1 MSEHLPNQLHPA
13 VLSRCA
19 EEPIHRPGQV
29 QPYGGL
35 LVCDAKQVVS
45 HASDNVMRW
54 LGRDASACIGLEVG
68 ELFAHAAGPALRS
81 TFAAAKAGESQC
93 LLDVRP
99 ADAGGPRLDLTVSRQ
114 PDRGF
119 VEIEAV
125 GLGDVFAAST
135 TDDGVLARFFA
146 DLQHSARKLANAAGS
161 VALCAALCR
170 EARRIF
176 GYHRVLVYRFDQ
188 HWNGTVVAE
197 DTCEVYPPYLGH
209 KFPESDI
216 PRQARALFL
225 HNPLR
230 MIPDAMAI
238 MRPLVGDGGDRLD
251 MTRLLARAPAPVHLE
266 YMRNMQ
272 TRASLTLS
280 LRLDGKLWGLVACHH
295 ANPRYLSTRTRNAA
309 ELLVGHASAL
319 LQQNLRQD
327 GEAMR
332 TRLYAVQARLVEQMG
347 LASNVLSGLCGQHD
361 ADAIGAVRAVADAPH
376 PAESCAAT
384 DGGDAHGVALSVNA
398 INDSGGGCAIH
409 LDGAWRFLGDAPPP
423 EICAR
428 VVDWLVTREPQDVIV
443 EENLAT
449 HVPQVADDQARA
461 CGLLAI
467 SLPQSKNSYVLWFR
481 PEWVRET
488 SWAGNPHKHVTVE
501 VEPHTGA
508 AKLHPRT
515 SFDRYKEVM
524 RGHSVPVSAEEVEV
538 VSSLRKNIIELD
550 LSRKVAA
557 EQRLRQQAE
566 DERVRAE
573 QAVALR
579 ERVLSI
585 VSHDLRNPLNAIELT
600 TGLARRRLKREA
612 KAPSLE
618 GHVKLLDNVERASRR
633 MRGLVEDILTLS
645 KIESGQVPLEC
656 APVDARALLTEVQ
669 QLLGPVAENQ
679 QLHLEVH
686 PGAQAVTC
694 NADAERLM
702 QVLSNLVSNAI
713 KFSPEGG
720 TITLDVAPAPHED
733 AALFRVRDDGP
744 GIAKKDRERI
754 FETFWQAGGENAKKG
769 LGLGLS
775 IVKHIVEAHG
785 GGVWVENEARQG
797 STFAFTCP
805 QLQTGARKG
814 VGSQPH
820 S

>member
-1 MSEHLPNQLHPA
+1 MSEKSPHELRAA
-13 VLSRCA
+13 VLPRCN

-35 LVCDAKQVVS
+35 LVCDAKQLVS
-45 HASDNVMRW
+45 HASDNVLPW
-54 LGRDASACIGLEVG
+54 LGRDAPACLGLEVG
-68 ELFAHAAGPALRS
+68 ELFAHTAGPAVREALA
-81 TFAAAKAGESQC
+81 TAKDGESQC

-99 ADAGGPRLDLTVSRQ
+99 ADAEGPRLDLTVSREQ
-114 PDRGF
+114 GRGF
-119 VEIEAV
+119 IEVEAA
-125 GLGDVFAAST
+125 GLGDVFAAGA
-135 TDDGVLARFFA
+135 TDDGVLARLFA
-146 DLQHSARKLANAAGS
+146 DLQHSGRKLANTAGS
-161 VALCAALCR
+161 LALCAALCR
-170 EARRIF
+170 QVRRTF

-197 DTCEVYPPYLGH
+197 DRGEVYPAYLGH

-230 MIPDAMAI
+230 MIPDAMAT

-295 ANPRYLSTRTRNAA
+295 AEPRYLSARTRNAA
-309 ELLVGHASAL
+309 ELLVGHAGAL
-319 LQQNLRQD
+319 LQQKLRQD

-332 TRLYAVQARLVEQMG
+332 ARLYAVQARLVEQMG
-347 LASNVLSGLCGQHD
+347 AASDVLAGLCGQHD
-361 ADAIGAVRAVADAPH
+361 AAGDGAGREVADVRRFEGSAAITDSGAEHGAAP
-376 PAESCAAT
+376 
-384 DGGDAHGVALSVNA
+384 DVNA
-398 INDSGGGCAIH
+398 MNVSGGGCAIH
-409 LDGAWRFLGDAPPP
+409 LDGAWRYIGDAPPP
-423 EICAR
+423 AVCAR
-428 VVDWLVTREPQDVIV
+428 VVDWLVTREPQDVRV
-443 EENLAT
+443 EENLAI
-449 HVPQVADDQARA
+449 HVPEVVGDQARA

-467 SLPQSKNSYVLWFR
+467 SLPQSQNSYVMWFR

-488 SWAGNPHKHVTVE
+488 SWAGNPHRHVTVG

-515 SFDRYKEVM
+515 SFARYREVM

-538 VSSLRKNIIELD
+538 VRSLRKNIIEID
-550 LSRKVAA
+550 LARKVAL
-557 EQRLRQQAE
+557 ERRLRQQAE

-600 TGLARRRLKREA
+600 TGLARRRLRREA

-645 KIESGQVPLEC
+645 KIESGQVPLER
-656 APVDARALLTEVQ
+656 APVDARALLTEVA

-679 QLHLEVH
+679 QLRLEVH
-686 PGAQAVTC
+686 PEAQAVTC

-720 TITLDVAPAPHED
+720 TITLDVAPAPNED

-744 GIAKKDRERI
+744 GIAKEDRERI
-754 FETFWQAGGENAKKG
+754 FETFWQAGGESAKKG

-785 GGVWVENEARQG
+785 GGVWVEGEARRG

-805 QLQTGARKG
+805 QQKDGAPERHG
-814 VGSQPH
+814 RTPG
-820 S
+820 